1 VTHRHPA
8 FWDNPEG
15 FDRSG
20 SPRADRPA
28 APHGLLPVLRRSGR
42 CIGEDFA
49 PLQLPLVVA
58 MVSQR
63 YRLSLLPSRP
73 AEVGV
78 AVTLRPRAPLLVR
91 VERVG

>member
-1 VTHRHPA
+1 MRWPQPSTPACHPA
-8 FWDNPEG
+8 RGHPLLGSVPAIRRDN
-15 FDRSG
+15 
-20 SPRADRPA
+20 
-28 APHGLLPVLRRSGR
+28 VQ
-42 CIGEDFA
+42 
-49 PLQLPLVVA
+49 LQLPLVVA

-63 YRLSLLPSRP
+63 YRLRLLPSRP